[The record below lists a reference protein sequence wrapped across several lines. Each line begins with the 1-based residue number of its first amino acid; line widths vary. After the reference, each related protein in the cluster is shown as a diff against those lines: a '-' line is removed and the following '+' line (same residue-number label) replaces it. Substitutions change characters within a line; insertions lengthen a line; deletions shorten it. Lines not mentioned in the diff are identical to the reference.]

1 MKTSSILVA
10 IVMLCA
16 SMSARAEKEMPTV
29 GFMDSTGAR
38 YAHDWNLM
46 IADITMIDGF
56 SPAVSKRNCT
66 YPNIAAYEAARV
78 SFGSMYRSLA
88 GQIKDLKEFPSPK
101 TGAILDARV
110 CAIQAYR
117 TVVNKLLYRSNLAD
131 SMYKAQ
137 LHEVEMS
144 GTPKDVIK
152 HSIEF
157 GEACGKHVIAW
168 MKDDGHIKNQGR
180 SRYNFVK
187 GEEFWEPTPPDYPDP
202 LDPYFGTMRTLAVD
216 SANQFKPRAPLP
228 FSKEKGSPFYDQNM
242 QVYVISKSLTKEQ
255 ELIGRYW
262 DDSPIKSF
270 HQGHFMFNTKQISPG
285 GHWINITTIAL
296 KMKNKAMMESISAYV
311 LVSVSMFDGFIT
323 CWNEKYRSNT
333 IRPITYINRYIDS
346 TWKPLF
352 ATPPFPEHTSGHST
366 ISACAGQMLT
376 FLLGDDFAFTDDT
389 EVRFGFPKRTFPS
402 FLAAAMESSNSRIY
416 AGIHYFTGC
425 NEGNRNGRE
434 ISTHIYEKLVL
445 KEGRK

>member
-1 MKTSSILVA
+1 MKTSSILIA

-66 YPNIAAYEAARV
+66 YPNIAAYEASRV
-78 SFGSMYRSLA
+78 SFGKAYRSLA

-101 TGAILDARV
+101 AGAILDARV

-117 TVVNKLLYRSNLAD
+117 VVVNKLLYRSNLAD

-187 GEEFWEPTPPDYPDP
+187 GEEFWEPTPPDFPDP
-202 LDPYFGTMRTLAVD
+202 LDPYFGTMRTLALE
-216 SANQFKPRAPLP
+216 SANQFKPRPPLP

-285 GHWINITTIAL
+285 GHWINITSIAL
-296 KMKNKAMMESISAYV
+296 KMKNKTMMESISAYV

-376 FLLGDDFAFTDDT
+376 YLLGEDFAFTDDT
-389 EVRFGFPKRTFPS
+389 EVRFGFPKRSFPS
-402 FLAAAMESSNSRIY
+402 FLAASMESSNSRIY

-425 NEGNRNGRE
+425 NEGNRNGKE
-434 ISTHIYEKLVL
+434 ISTYIFEKLVL
-445 KEGRK
+445 KEAGK

>member
-1 MKTSSILVA
+1 MKMSRILVA
-10 IVMLCA
+10 LVLLCA
-16 SMSARAEKEMPTV
+16 VMTARADTMPTV
-29 GFMDSTGAR
+29 GLMDSTGAK

-46 IADITMIDGF
+46 IANITMIDGF

-78 SFGSMYRSLA
+78 SFGKAYRSLA
-88 GQIKDLKEFPSPK
+88 GQIKDLKEFPTPK
-101 TGAILDARV
+101 AGATLDARV

-117 TVVNKLLYRSNLAD
+117 TVVNKLLYRANLAD

-137 LHEVEMS
+137 LHEIEAA
-144 GTPKDVIK
+144 GTPKDVMK
-152 HSIEF
+152 QSIEF
-157 GEACGKHVIAW
+157 GEACAKHVIAW

-180 SRYNFVK
+180 PRYNFVK
-187 GEEFWEPTPPDYPDP
+187 GEEFWEPTPPDFPDP
-202 LDPYFGTMRTLAVD
+202 LDPYFGTMRTLALD
-216 SANQFKPRAPLP
+216 SATQFKPRAPLP

-242 QVYVISKSLTKEQ
+242 QVYVLSKNLTKEQ

-285 GHWINITTIAL
+285 GHWINITGIAL
-296 KMKNKAMMESISAYV
+296 KMTNKAMMESISAYV

-323 CWNEKYRSNT
+323 CWKEKYRSNT

-346 TWKPLF
+346 SWRPLF

-366 ISACAGQMLT
+366 ISMCAAQMLT
-376 FLLGDDFAFTDDT
+376 NILGDNIGFTDDT
-389 EVRFGFPKRTFPS
+389 EVRFGFSTRTFKS
-402 FLAAAMESSNSRIY
+402 FIEAAREVTMSRLY
-416 AGIHYFTGC
+416 AGIHYNHAC
-425 NEGNRNGRE
+425 NEGMRNGQE
-434 ISTHIYEKLVL
+434 ISNYIFEKLVL
-445 KEGRK
+445 REGTK